1 MDTTIKNT
9 DLLKDAIAAEL
20 GSDVELDTTRFEP
33 PLSYETKLITID
45 THPLPSLEP
54 SPSTDKFDGSGVVY
68 TVDVTVIVVR

>member
-20 GSDVELDTTRFEP
+20 GSDVKLDTTRFEP
-33 PLSYETKLITID
+33 PLSYETKLITIE
-45 THPLPSLEP
+45 HPLPAP